1 MMFSPWLM
9 MLIASHSPLIAMG
22 YKLKS
27 GLYSFWIDCEH
38 VTKVIERVTAAP
50 KCFFL
55 QAWGEFG

>member
-1 MMFSPWLM
+1 
-9 MLIASHSPLIAMG
+9 MLIASNSPLVAMG

-50 KCFFL
+50 ERFLL
-55 QAWGEFG
+55 QAWSKFS